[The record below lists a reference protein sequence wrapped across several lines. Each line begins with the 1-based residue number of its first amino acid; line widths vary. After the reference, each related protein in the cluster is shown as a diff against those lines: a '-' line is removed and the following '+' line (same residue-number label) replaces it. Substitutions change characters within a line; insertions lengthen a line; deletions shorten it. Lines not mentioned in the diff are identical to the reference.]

1 MTTKQILEQVR
12 LKPRTLI
19 YFGDNIAQFREV
31 AEAVYPEHADRIVS
45 QVDEYPAGTKL
56 QLVFRT
62 FHGKFDGWNVEDSLA
77 YYHIHLE
84 YGICDY
90 QYGTFINATR
100 AKKAVVL

>member
-1 MTTKQILEQVR
+1 MTTEKILEQVKR
-12 LKPRTLI
+12 EPRTLI

-31 AEAVYPEHADRIVS
+31 VEAIYPHADRLVS

-62 FHGKFDGWNVEDSLA
+62 FHGKFDGWRVEDSLA

-90 QYGTFINATR
+90 HYGTFINATR

>member
-1 MTTKQILEQVR
+1 MKTEKILEQVKR
-12 LKPRTLI
+12 ETRTLI

-31 AEAVYPEHADRIVS
+31 AEAVYPEYADSIVS
-45 QVDEYPAGTKL
+45 QVDGYPAGTEL
-56 QLVFRT
+56 QLVLRT
-62 FHGKFDGWNVEDSLA
+62 FRGKYDGWNVEDSLA

-90 QYGTFINATR
+90 HYGTFINATR

>member
-12 LKPRTLI
+12 RETRTLI

-31 AEAVYPEHADRIVS
+31 VEAIYPQRADRFMAQIC
-45 QVDEYPAGTKL
+45 EYPAGTEL

-62 FHGKFDGWNVEDSLA
+62 LHGKYKKKKKKNSLA
-77 YYHIHLE
+77 FYHIHPE

-90 QYGTFINATR
+90 HYGTFINATR

>member
-1 MTTKQILEQVR
+1 MTTKQILEQVKR
-12 LKPRTLI
+12 EPRTLI

-31 AEAVYPEHADRIVS
+31 AEAVCPEQADSLVVQI
-45 QVDEYPAGTKL
+45 DGYPADKKL

-77 YYHIHLE
+77 YYHINLE
-84 YGICDY
+84 YGICAY
-90 QYGTFINATR
+90 HYGTFINATR

>member
-12 LKPRTLI
+12 LEPRTLI

-31 AEAVYPEHADRIVS
+31 VEAIYSHADRLVS

-62 FHGKFDGWNVEDSLA
+62 FHGKFDGWRVEDSLA

-90 QYGTFINATR
+90 HYGTFINATR

>member
-12 LKPRTLI
+12 LEPRTLI

-31 AEAVYPEHADRIVS
+31 VEAIYPHADRLVS

-62 FHGKFDGWNVEDSLA
+62 FHGKFDGWRVEDSLA

-84 YGICDY
+84 HGICAY
-90 QYGTFINATR
+90 RYGTFINATR
-100 AKKAVVL
+100 AKKAVIL